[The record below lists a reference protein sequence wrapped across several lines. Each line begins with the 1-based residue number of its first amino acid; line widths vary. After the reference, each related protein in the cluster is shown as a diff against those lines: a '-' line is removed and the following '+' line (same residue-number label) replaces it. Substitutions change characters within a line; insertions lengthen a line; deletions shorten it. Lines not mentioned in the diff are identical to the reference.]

1 MPGYNDALK
10 EVSSILERMG
20 TNAPL
25 AAFERIKSLMLQ
37 NQPIFNQIC
46 DIIESLIIN
55 EWILEYFQPFFK
67 PHKITNYIQNH
78 QIFRFTFTCFAKS
91 LKFN

>member
-25 AAFERIKSLMLQ
+25 AAFERIKSLMLH

-46 DIIESLIIN
+46 DIIERNIMNVAGPFSLSRVG
-55 EWILEYFQPFFK
+55 
-67 PHKITNYIQNH
+67 
-78 QIFRFTFTCFAKS
+78 FRPE
-91 LKFN
+91 

>member
-46 DIIESLIIN
+46 DIIERNIMNVARPFSLSRVGLRP
-55 EWILEYFQPFFK
+55 E
-67 PHKITNYIQNH
+67 
-78 QIFRFTFTCFAKS
+78 
-91 LKFN
+91 

>member
-46 DIIESLIIN
+46 YIIERNIMNVAGPFSLSRVG
-55 EWILEYFQPFFK
+55 
-67 PHKITNYIQNH
+67 
-78 QIFRFTFTCFAKS
+78 FRPE
-91 LKFN
+91 

>member
-46 DIIESLIIN
+46 DIIERNILNVARPFSLSRVG
-55 EWILEYFQPFFK
+55 
-67 PHKITNYIQNH
+67 
-78 QIFRFTFTCFAKS
+78 FRPE
-91 LKFN
+91 

>member
-46 DIIESLIIN
+46 DIIERNIMNVARPFSLSRVG
-55 EWILEYFQPFFK
+55 
-67 PHKITNYIQNH
+67 
-78 QIFRFTFTCFAKS
+78 FRPE
-91 LKFN
+91 

>member
-10 EVSSILERMG
+10 EGSSILERMG

-46 DIIESLIIN
+46 DIIERNIMNVARPFSLSRVG
-55 EWILEYFQPFFK
+55 
-67 PHKITNYIQNH
+67 
-78 QIFRFTFTCFAKS
+78 FRPE
-91 LKFN
+91 

>member
-46 DIIESLIIN
+46 DIIERNIMNVAHPFSLSRVG
-55 EWILEYFQPFFK
+55 
-67 PHKITNYIQNH
+67 
-78 QIFRFTFTCFAKS
+78 FRPE
-91 LKFN
+91 

>member
-46 DIIESLIIN
+46 DIIERNIMNVAGPFSLSRVG
-55 EWILEYFQPFFK
+55 
-67 PHKITNYIQNH
+67 
-78 QIFRFTFTCFAKS
+78 FRPE
-91 LKFN
+91 